1 MEDFSKRNMR
11 EFGRYLGIGIWGLCT
26 AATVAHSFNYP
37 EHPVIT
43 CMAVVSAIG
52 AVVAI
57 LSLIKDAKE
66 KEQK

>member
-11 EFGRYLGIGIWGLCT
+11 EFVRYFGIGIWGLCT
-26 AATVAHSFNYP
+26 AATVAHSFNFP

-43 CMAVVSAIG
+43 CMAGISAVG

-57 LSLIKDAKE
+57 ISLIKDAKE
-66 KEQK
+66 KEKK